1 MVDREDVRDADFVDA
16 VELASD
22 GTASYKTT
30 PVTDVVSGTI
40 TVAPAADYLGL
51 EFGDDPIEVNDIFV
65 LTGATAGN
73 GTYTVDTIIDNTSFT
88 VVEAIV
94 DSTGGSADF
103 RHPAGALKV
112 GVDPTTLSFTTKTNV
127 QEALEDLTAGSGIT
141 PSQHRDLDQLVHDI
155 AEDAFTEITRTAGQ
169 VTNITVWTDSGKTTK
184 IRESQITRTAGAVS
198 QTVDIQYDAAGAVIV
213 GETLT
218 KTYNRVA
225 GKVVSIDEV
234 LT

>member
-1 MVDREDVRDADFVDA
+1 MVDKEDVRDSDFVDA
-16 VELASD
+16 EELASD
-22 GTASYKTT
+22 GSTSYKTS

-40 TVAPAADYLGL
+40 TINPSADYLGL
-51 EFGDDPIEVNDIFV
+51 LFGDDPIEGGDVFV
-65 LTGATAGN
+65 LSGATAGN
-73 GTYTVDTIIDNTSFT
+73 GSYTVDTIVDNTQFT

-94 DSTGGSADF
+94 DSTGGTADF

-112 GVDPTTLSFTTKTNV
+112 GVDPTSLSFTTQTNV
-127 QEALEDLTAGSGIT
+127 QGALEDLTAGSGIT

>member
-1 MVDREDVRDADFVDA
+1 MVDREDVRDDDFVDA

-22 GTASYKTT
+22 GTASYKTA
-30 PVTDVVSGTI
+30 PVTSVVSGTI
-40 TVAPAADYLGL
+40 TVNPSADYLGL
-51 EFGDDPIEVNDIFV
+51 VFGDDPIEVGDIFV

-73 GTYTVDTIIDNTSFT
+73 GTYTVAAVTDNTQFT

-112 GVDPTTLSFTTKTNV
+112 GVDPTSLSFTTESNL
-127 QEALEDLTAGSGIT
+127 QAALEDLGAGSGIT
-141 PSQHRDLDQLVHDI
+141 PGQHRNIDQLVHDI
-155 AEDAFTEITRTAGQ
+155 AEDAYTEITKVGG
-169 VTNITVWTDSGKTTK
+169 VTTNVTIWTDNGKTIK
-184 IRESQITRTAGAVS
+184 IRESQITRTAGKVS

-218 KTYNRVA
+218 KTYNRTGGQVT
-225 GKVVSIDEV
+225 SIDEV